1 MLILRAR
8 CIKYMSQ
15 YVSSGAICIA
25 TWTTIFQPWFNRLTI
40 YTAVHELLQY
50 CGYSIS
56 ISPCRLCT
64 HCSWLMKC
72 RAARVFNLP
81 PTSDLGHGE
90 AKFGIDMPPLI
101 KRFYYAWQQRE
112 YRLCRA
118 TPGAVV
124 ASTGIYH
131 NNSAMICLVRQ
142 SKASTFML
150 FL

>member
-1 MLILRAR
+1 MLA
-8 CIKYMSQ
+8 
-15 YVSSGAICIA
+15 GAICIA

-81 PTSDLGHGE
+81 LPLTSGTG
-90 AKFGIDMPPLI
+90 
-101 KRFYYAWQQRE
+101 
-112 YRLCRA
+112 RL
-118 TPGAVV
+118 
-124 ASTGIYH
+124 SLE
-131 NNSAMICLVRQ
+131 SICLPW
-142 SKASTFML
+142 SNDSTMHDSNANIDFVVQL
-150 FL
+150 LVQ